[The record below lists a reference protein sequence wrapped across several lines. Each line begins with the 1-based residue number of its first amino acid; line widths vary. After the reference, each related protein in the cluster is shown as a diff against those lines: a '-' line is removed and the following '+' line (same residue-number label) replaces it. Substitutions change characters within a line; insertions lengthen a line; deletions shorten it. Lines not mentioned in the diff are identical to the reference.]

1 MTNSFFVPMVVE
13 QSSRGERAFDIYSR
27 LLNERIIFLGGP
39 IDDNLANIIV
49 AQILFLESV
58 DKEKD
63 INLYVN
69 SPGGSVTAGLAIYD
83 AMQYVSNNV
92 STMCFGMAASMGAVI
107 LASGTEGKRF
117 SLPNSTIML
126 HSVGTQLGGQ
136 YHDLEKEMEETKRKQ
151 GVISEI
157 LSKHLKKDIDQI
169 TADIQRNFY
178 QTAENALKYGLI
190 DTIISNKEDKNGNW
204 F

>member
-178 QTAENALKYGLI
+178 QTAEEALKYGLI
-190 DTIISNKEDKNGNW
+190 DTIISNKEDKNGN
-204 F
+204 

>member
-1 MTNSFFVPMVVE
+1 MINSFFVPMVVE

-178 QTAENALKYGLI
+178 QTAEEALKYGLI
-190 DTIISNKEDKNGNW
+190 DTIISNKEDKNGN
-204 F
+204 

>member
-63 INLYVN
+63 INLYIN

-157 LSKHLKKDIDQI
+157 LSKHLKKNIDQI

-178 QTAENALKYGLI
+178 QTAEEALKYGLI
-190 DTIISNKEDKNGNW
+190 DTIISNKEDKNGN
-204 F
+204 

>member
-63 INLYVN
+63 INLYIN

-157 LSKHLKKDIDQI
+157 LSKHLKKNIDQI

-178 QTAENALKYGLI
+178 QTADEALKYGLI
-190 DTIISNKEDKNGNW
+190 DTIIISKEDKNGN
-204 F
+204 

>member
-157 LSKHLKKDIDQI
+157 LSKHLKKNIDQI

-178 QTAENALKYGLI
+178 QTADEALKYGLI
-190 DTIISNKEDKNGNW
+190 DTIIISKEDKNGN
-204 F
+204 

>member
-1 MTNSFFVPMVVE
+1 MYKR
-13 QSSRGERAFDIYSR
+13 QGERAFDIYSR

-178 QTAENALKYGLI
+178 QTAEEALKYGLI
-190 DTIISNKEDKNGNW
+190 DTIISNKEDKNGN
-204 F
+204 

>member
-1 MTNSFFVPMVVE
+1 MTDSFFVPMVVE

-27 LLNERIIFLGGP
+27 LLNERIVFLGGP
-39 IDDNLANIIV
+39 IDDNFSNIIV

-63 INLYVN
+63 INLYIN

-107 LASGTEGKRF
+107 LASGFEGKRF

-151 GVISEI
+151 KVISEI
-157 LSKHLKKDIDQI
+157 LSKHLKKKIDQI

-178 QTAENALKYGLI
+178 QTAEEALKYGLI
-190 DTIISNKEDKNGNW
+190 DTIISNKEDKDGN
-204 F
+204 

>member
-13 QSSRGERAFDIYSR
+13 QSSRGERAFDIYTR

-169 TADIQRNFY
+169 TTDIQRNFY
-178 QTAENALKYGLI
+178 QTAEEALKYGLI
-190 DTIISNKEDKNGNW
+190 DTIISNKEDKNGN
-204 F
+204 

>member
-169 TADIQRNFY
+169 TADIERNFY
-178 QTAENALKYGLI
+178 QTAEEALKYGLI
-190 DTIISNKEDKNGNW
+190 DTIISNKEDKNGN
-204 F
+204 

>member
-190 DTIISNKEDKNGNW
+190 DTIISNKEDKNGN
-204 F
+204 

>member
-107 LASGTEGKRF
+107 LASGSEGKRF

-169 TADIQRNFY
+169 TADIERNFY
-178 QTAENALKYGLI
+178 QTAEEALKYGLI
-190 DTIISNKEDKNGNW
+190 DTIICNKEDKNGN
-204 F
+204 

>member
-1 MTNSFFVPMVVE
+1 MVVE

-58 DKEKD
+58 DEEKD
-63 INLYVN
+63 INLYIN

-157 LSKHLKKDIDQI
+157 LSKHLKKNIDQI

-178 QTAENALKYGLI
+178 QTADEALKYGLI
-190 DTIISNKEDKNGNW
+190 DTIIISKEDKNGNW
-204 F
+204 Y

>member
-169 TADIQRNFY
+169 TADIERNFY
-178 QTAENALKYGLI
+178 QTAEEALKYGLI
-190 DTIISNKEDKNGNW
+190 DTIICNKEDKNGN
-204 F
+204 

>member
-63 INLYVN
+63 INLYVS

-190 DTIISNKEDKNGNW
+190 DTIISNKEDKNGN
-204 F
+204 

>member
-1 MTNSFFVPMVVE
+1 
-13 QSSRGERAFDIYSR
+13 
-27 LLNERIIFLGGP
+27 
-39 IDDNLANIIV
+39 
-49 AQILFLESV
+49 
-58 DKEKD
+58 
-63 INLYVN
+63 
-69 SPGGSVTAGLAIYD
+69 
-83 AMQYVSNNV
+83 
-92 STMCFGMAASMGAVI
+92 MCFGMAASMGAVI

-157 LSKHLKKDIDQI
+157 LSKHLKKNIDQI

-178 QTAENALKYGLI
+178 QTADEALKYGLI
-190 DTIISNKEDKNGNW
+190 DTIIISKEDKNGN
-204 F
+204 

>member
-63 INLYVN
+63 INLYIN

-107 LASGTEGKRF
+107 LASGSEGKRF

-169 TADIQRNFY
+169 TADIERNFY
-178 QTAENALKYGLI
+178 QTAEEALKYGLI
-190 DTIISNKEDKNGNW
+190 DTIICNKEDKNGN
-204 F
+204 

>member
-107 LASGTEGKRF
+107 LASGSEGKRF

-169 TADIQRNFY
+169 TADIERNFY
-178 QTAENALKYGLI
+178 QTAEEALKYGLI
-190 DTIISNKEDKNGNW
+190 DTIISNKEDKNGN
-204 F
+204 